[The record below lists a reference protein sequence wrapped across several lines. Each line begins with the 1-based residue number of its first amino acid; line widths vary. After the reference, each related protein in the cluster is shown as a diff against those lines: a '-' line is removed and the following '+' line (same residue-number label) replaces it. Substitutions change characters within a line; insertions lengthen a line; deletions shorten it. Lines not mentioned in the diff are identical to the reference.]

1 MARRAARMTRVFVLD
16 TSYLAEL
23 YSVPGFSDAAF
34 SRALKNRM
42 EREVGARFHV
52 PVGCLYKLCDH
63 IADVG
68 DGNRRHQLARQVA
81 VDVKSSI
88 GRSMPW
94 LMSPATGLD
103 GIAEFVQ
110 RFAFNPEHLKIGL
123 TNSEVIEIANA
134 LKRKYGTDHAYRVH
148 IWTRNRRL
156 KAHEPDP
163 EPEPL

>member
-1 MARRAARMTRVFVLD
+1 MTRVFVLD

-23 YSVPGFSDAAF
+23 YSVPGFSEAAF
-34 SRALKNRM
+34 SRALRKKIA
-42 EREVGARFHV
+42 RETGARFHV

-68 DGNRRHQLARQVA
+68 DGNQRHQLARQVA
-81 VDVKSSI
+81 TDVKSSMAR
-88 GRSMPW
+88 GLPW
-94 LMSPATGLD
+94 LMSPAAGLD
-103 GIAEFVQ
+103 TIAEFVQ

-134 LKRKYGTDHAYRVH
+134 LRTKYGTDPGYKVH

-163 EPEPL
+163 EPAPL